1 MSGIQFLED
10 DFFSKLNTEEAYHI
24 EDEHVERFWSV
35 LSQQISSQVITQF
48 GIGRLLDLA
57 QLGDTDSYIKGGAV
71 STVHNAD
78 DDVFISKNHETRYKA
93 IYDRQNYEGRKISD
107 TKDTR
112 LSVKR
117 KRDFQ
122 QRDEIID
129 GYTGKQLNKDGSAH
143 IDHVVAAKRI
153 HDNERARL
161 FMTDNQRND
170 MAMNEDNLTYTN
182 SSLNQSKG
190 EKVMKEWRET
200 KQRKQEKNNEE
211 RFAIK
216 PELADKVEAKAER
229 FVKVT
234 INNAQL
240 EELKQASLKQGM
252 TQMKRQLI
260 GLILHHLAKAFLAEM
275 KALIKRWD
283 TFEKVE
289 DRIAYFKERMQV
301 IKHNLLDSLH
311 TLKDEFFSTS
321 ISAFTSGIIATLITT
336 LINSFVTTSHRLGR
350 IIQEGITSII
360 KGFKLLITNP
370 EKLERKKLIETVIKL
385 IGLGVSLSIGLIL
398 TDLVDKELSAVLP
411 KVIANSIA
419 TVIGAMFTGT
429 MSALIIHLVDNFDQ
443 VIRNLNRH
451 WQNINVQLT
460 ISQPQI
466 IETYHQAIDKL
477 DDDYQD
483 LLRDIAMKYQT
494 LNKLSDLAF
503 DIESMANIQFN
514 QSIEYAK
521 IMTVNPTKIL
531 KTENDIDSFFLT

>member
-1 MSGIQFLED
+1 MSENLFLAD
-10 DFFSKLNTEEAYHI
+10 DFFRKLNTEEAYHI
-24 EDEHVERFWSV
+24 EKEHIEKFWNT
-35 LSQQISSQVITQF
+35 LAQQVSTQVITQF

-57 QLGDTDSYIKGGAV
+57 QLGDTDSYINGGSV
-71 STVHNAD
+71 STLHNAAA
-78 DDVFISKNHETRYKA
+78 DVFISKNHEARYKA
-93 IYDRQNYEGRKISD
+93 AYDRQNYEGRKIND
-107 TKDTR
+107 AQDTR

-122 QRDEIID
+122 QKETIID
-129 GYTGKQLNKDGSAH
+129 GYTGEILPKTGQAH
-143 IDHVVAAKRI
+143 VDHVVAAKRI
-153 HDNERARL
+153 HDNPSARL
-161 FMTDNQRND
+161 FMTDDQRND

-190 EKVMKEWRET
+190 EKEMIVWRKMT
-200 KQRKQEKNNEE
+200 QKKQEKNNEE
-211 RFAIK
+211 RFSVK
-216 PELADKVEAKAER
+216 PELADKVEAKAEG
-229 FVKVT
+229 FVKTT

-252 TQMKRQLI
+252 TQMKRQLM
-260 GLILHHLAKAFLAEM
+260 GLILHHLAEMFFVEM
-275 KALIKRWD
+275 KILIKRWD
-283 TFEKVE
+283 IFENVE
-289 DRIAYFKERMQV
+289 DRIVYFKERMQV

-311 TLKDEFFSTS
+311 TLKDEFLGTS

-350 IIQEGITSII
+350 IIQEGITNII

-370 EKLERKKLIETVIKL
+370 EKLEKKELIETVIKL
-385 IGLGVSLSIGLIL
+385 IGLGISLSIGLIL

-411 KVIANSIA
+411 KIIANSIA

-443 VIRNLNRH
+443 VIRDLNCH
-451 WQNINVQLT
+451 WQNINTQLT
-460 ISQPQI
+460 ISPTQI

-477 DDDYQD
+477 DDDYQE

-503 DIESMANIQFN
+503 DIESLANRQFN
-514 QSIEYAK
+514 QSIDYAN
-521 IMTVNPTKIL
+521 IMTVNPKKIL
-531 KTENDIDSFFLT
+531 KTESDIDSFFLT